1 MSKQYAIVSGAVFG
15 LIAIGQAV
23 RAFNGLPVH
32 VGTFAVPVGLSWIAA
47 VAAGSLCAWAFMSAR
62 R

>member
-1 MSKQYAIVSGAVFG
+1 MSKHYALVSGAVFG

-32 VGTFAVPVGLSWIAA
+32 VGSFAVPVGFSWIAA
-47 VAAGSLCAWAFMSAR
+47 AVAGSLCVWAFLTAR